1 MADVEEIK
9 KLFDDTQK
17 VAQQAKDKADE
28 ISKKTADF
36 VDQDTLKKMQ
46 ADLAEKF
53 TAADKLQQDLK
64 AQIDAVETKG
74 NRPSAPAG
82 KDESPEAKAF
92 DGYLRKGVE
101 PAVEGKAMSTGSNPD
116 GGYLVPDAMR
126 DGIQAR
132 LRRSS
137 PMRQLATVVAFDGG
151 SYDVLVER
159 GDAGYEWAGE
169 TQTRSETDTPT
180 INRISLTLHE
190 LSAMPKVSQRMLDV
204 ATFDIEAW
212 LSAKVIDRF
221 SRAEATAFLSGNGV
235 NRPKG
240 ILSYATAS
248 TADESRAVETLQYRA
263 TGADGAFAA
272 SPNAADTLVKLFYDL
287 QGQYAVNAS
296 WLLKNSTM
304 AEVAVLKDGDG
315 AFLLRDMLNS
325 DGTIVRT
332 IQGRP
337 AYLADDM
344 PAIASNAMAIAVG
357 DFQAG
362 YTIADG
368 VGVRVLRDP
377 FSAKPNVLFYTTKR
391 VGGGVTDFDAIKFL
405 KFGTS

>member
-46 ADLAEKF
+46 ADLADKF

-74 NRPSAPAG
+74 NRPGAPAG

-137 PMRQLATVVAFDGG
+137 PLRQLATVVAFDGD

-240 ILSYATAS
+240 ILSYSTAS
-248 TADESRAVETLQYRA
+248 TVDESRAVETLQYRA

-272 SPNAADTLVKLFYDL
+272 SPNAADALVKLFYDL
-287 QGQYAVNAS
+287 QGQYAVNSS
-296 WLLKNSTM
+296 WLMKNSTM

-344 PAIASNAMAIAVG
+344 PAIASNAMAIALG

-377 FSAKPNVLFYTTKR
+377 FSAKPNMLFYTTKR

-405 KFGTS
+405 KFGSS

>member
-46 ADLAEKF
+46 ADLADKF

-74 NRPSAPAG
+74 NRPGAPAG

-137 PMRQLATVVAFDGG
+137 PLRQLATVVAFDGG
-151 SYDVLVER
+151 SFDVLVER

-240 ILSYATAS
+240 ILSYSTAS
-248 TADESRAVETLQYRA
+248 TVDESRAVETLQYRA

-272 SPNAADTLVKLFYDL
+272 SPNAADALVKLFYDL

-296 WLLKNSTM
+296 WLMKNSTM

-344 PAIASNAMAIAVG
+344 PAIASNAMAIALG

-405 KFGTS
+405 KFGSS